1 MMTPLN
7 SPIEVGMRILSLLN
21 EFSPRALG
29 ISHLTYFDYCMLHSA
44 DFGGPES
51 LHPKLPVGP
60 GEFGIK
66 RKLIEGGLQ
75 LMLRAGLIEVRA
87 ADTGIIYGATESA
100 SGFIEVLDSDYLD
113 QLQQRA
119 SWVARE
125 MAFMDD
131 QQLAEAMK
139 EVYVRWAEGIDP
151 NAVSAAT
158 EEYTDE

>member
-1 MMTPLN
+1 
-7 SPIEVGMRILSLLN
+7 
-21 EFSPRALG
+21 
-29 ISHLTYFDYCMLHSA
+29 
-44 DFGGPES
+44 
-51 LHPKLPVGP
+51 
-60 GEFGIK
+60 
-66 RKLIEGGLQ
+66 
-75 LMLRAGLIEVRA
+75 MLRAGLIEVRA
-87 ADTGIIYGATESA
+87 ADTGIIYSATESA

-125 MAFMDD
+125 MSFMDD

-151 NAVSAAT
+151 NVVNAAT